1 MAVLSID
8 GVVSRNV
15 PMLRNGAALGLWSLR
30 LAEAIGMHPVGIPII
45 QPYAHWPDGAPS
57 VVLFI
62 EESAII
68 LHSYPE
74 ASYIEITLHSCKAIP
89 DHEGIATTIITLLG
103 LDVRYFLYEEARN
116 WRERAITAYASRSW
130 PLALI
135 PPG

>member
-8 GVVSRNV
+8 GVVSRNEA
-15 PMLRNGAALGLWSLR
+15 MLRDGPALAAWSLE
-30 LAEAIGMHPVGIPII
+30 LAQAIGMHPVGSPIVEE
-45 QPYAHWPDGAPS
+45 YAHWPDGAPS

-62 EESAII
+62 EESAIV

-74 ASYIEITLHSCKAIP
+74 ASYIEITLHSCKEIP
-89 DHEGIATTIITLLG
+89 NYLNVSRTIIEMLG

-130 PLALI
+130 PLDKEL
-135 PPG
+135 